1 MSFNEVNQS
10 SGELGQIAGSQVA
23 TIYADAPLG
32 AIVPYGGDTAPTGYL
47 LCDGSAV
54 SRTTYS
60 DLYAVIG
67 TKYGEG
73 DGSTTFNLPDGQA
86 GAELYPAADVGSGIA
101 GSVYIIKAIKTALP
115 SDFQAEI
122 DDIKAN
128 YVRYNSEN
136 DYLYVG
142 DTPWKKA
149 YLGGIIY
156 DGADHVPFT
165 TSVGTDAAYTMV
177 RTVDKID
184 ISGFGN
190 AHVTFNKQNSSSTII
205 IGFWDGETYASGLPD
220 INIKIYSNAASFN
233 GTKSLDISSYSGS
246 YYFIAMYSN
255 MPAYASTVHSE
266 TITDT
271 NIDMV
276 FNWYTSQYPDRT
288 LITKAYIGE

>member
-1 MSFNEVNQS
+1 MSFNEVKRVTA
-10 SGELGQIAGSQVA
+10 ELDQLAGSFSD
-23 TIYADAPLG
+23 TIYADSPIG

-54 SRTTYS
+54 SRTTYA
-60 DLYAVIG
+60 DLFAVIG
-67 TKYGEG
+67 TKYGSG
-73 DGSTTFNLPDGQA
+73 DGSTTFNLPDGEA

-101 GSVYIIKAIKTALP
+101 GSVYIIKAVKTALP
-115 SDFQAEI
+115 TDFQAEI

-128 YVRYNSEN
+128 YVRYNSE
-136 DYLYVG
+136 DDFLYVG

-156 DGADHVPFT
+156 DGAEHVPFT
-165 TSVGTDAAYTMV
+165 TAVGTDAAYTMV

-184 ISGFGN
+184 ISGFVN
-190 AHVTFNKQNSSSTII
+190 AHVTFNKQNSSSTLI
-205 IGFWDGETYASGLPD
+205 IGFWDGETYASGIPD

-276 FNWYTSQYPDRT
+276 FNWYTSAYPDRT